1 MAAGEAMAMKFPI
14 KAYLR
19 ERSSG
24 AKVSATVRPMSKSD
38 LLQWAGWVYRSHDQD
53 KTWEW
58 DKILGESN
66 SGRSECYALSANGQ
80 LQGLACFDTIGYV
93 TTSGQALIVDYLA
106 SRPENRIGGLKDVG
120 TVLIALAVGRS
131 RELGWEGRLWLESLP
146 GAEDVYTHLGFTK
159 LDGRSK
165 DGYAMF
171 ELSEENANQLTE
183 KVHAKDIVSL
193 S

>member
-1 MAAGEAMAMKFPI
+1 M
-14 KAYLR
+14 
-19 ERSSG
+19 
-24 AKVSATVRPMSKSD
+24 
-38 LLQWAGWVYRSHDQD
+38 
-53 KTWEW
+53 
-58 DKILGESN
+58 
-66 SGRSECYALSANGQ
+66 
-80 LQGLACFDTIGYV
+80 
-93 TTSGQALIVDYLA
+93 
-106 SRPENRIGGLKDVG
+106 
-120 TVLIALAVGRS
+120 LIALAVGRS